1 MNTVIPFNLAL
12 EKATVPQVPDIV
24 AGVRSV
30 LGGSIDDRSRT
41 AAVAG

>member
-12 EKATVPQVPDIV
+12 EKSAVPQVADIM

-30 LGGSIDDRSRT
+30 LGRTIDHSSRT
-41 AAVAG
+41 AVAAG